1 VKKLKTLSSLLIVI
15 WFTGQNTQ
23 LENDAIEDFAHED
36 LATQINRYYLHD
48 EKPTGYGR
56 SA

>member
-23 LENDAIEDFAHED
+23 LENDGIEDFAHED
-36 LATQINRYYLHD
+36 LATQINRYHLHD